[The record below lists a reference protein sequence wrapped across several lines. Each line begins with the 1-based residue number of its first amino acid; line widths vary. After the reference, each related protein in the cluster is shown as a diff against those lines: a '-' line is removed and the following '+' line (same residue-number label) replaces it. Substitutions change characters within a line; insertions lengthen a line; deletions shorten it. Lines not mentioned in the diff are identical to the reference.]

1 MVNKFHN
8 LSKPLREK
16 KQFSESNNNLYSFF
30 YQAPSVVDE
39 TSVDDETSVE
49 HATLLKQILDFIEK
63 SEFTSEKIGK
73 FKSYFE
79 SEGNLD
85 NNETNS
91 NYNYMYST
99 AIGIPEN
106 MPCANIIAKILTSDT
121 ASMPCFNLNIKIK
134 QTDFG
139 VKPTY

>member
-8 LSKPLREK
+8 LSKTRQEQK
-16 KQFSESNNNLYSFF
+16 MQFSESNNNLYSFF
-30 YQAPSVVDE
+30 YQAPSVNPD
-39 TSVDDETSVE
+39 
-49 HATLLKQILDFIEK
+49 QILDFIAK
-63 SEFTSEKIGK
+63 SDFTSDKIGK
-73 FKSYFE
+73 FKSYFV
-79 SEGNLD
+79 GVDNLD

-106 MPCANIIAKILTSDT
+106 MPCANIIAKILTSET

>member
-1 MVNKFHN
+1 MPNKFKN
-8 LSKPLREK
+8 LSKPQSQEK
-16 KQFSESNNNLYSFF
+16 IQFSGTNNNLYSFF
-30 YQAPSVVDE
+30 YQE
-39 TSVDDETSVE
+39 TSVDQEPSVD
-49 HATLLKQILDFIEK
+49 HVTPVHIHDFIRSSK
-63 SEFTSEKIGK
+63 FTSDKNKK
-73 FKSYFE
+73 FLSY
-79 SEGNLD
+79 SVVGMDNLD

-106 MPCANIIAKILTSDT
+106 MPCANIIAKILTSET